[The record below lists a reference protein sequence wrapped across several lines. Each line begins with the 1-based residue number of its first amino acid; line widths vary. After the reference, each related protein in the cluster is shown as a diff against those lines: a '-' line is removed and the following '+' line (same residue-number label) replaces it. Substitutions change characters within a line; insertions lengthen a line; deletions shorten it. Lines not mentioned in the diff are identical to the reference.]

1 MSKWI
6 HVIYLSIIA
15 VLSYFLWQQ
24 PTSQPLVTKEIEV
37 VKTTKTPAT
46 VVAKNVNDVD
56 ESSLSQSSQ
65 TTATSEDLETQA
77 TTTRIEQEAFV
88 PVSPD
93 TGSSAEDEKIAEMLR
108 NMVNM
113 EDVKQRMQTE
123 PTDQDWAYAMEEN
136 LRLIYDSNENL
147 QSASLN
153 HIECRTTVCE
163 IEFGNSNTPIDF
175 MSKFHS
181 AIVQSGWYSDDY
193 QSMMTSDSNT
203 KVHTIYLVR
212 KP

>member
-24 PTSQPLVTKEIEV
+24 PRSQPSITKEIEV
-37 VKTTKTPAT
+37 VKTTKAPAT
-46 VVAKNVNDVD
+46 TVAESAKNLDTSGVN
-56 ESSLSQSSQ
+56 ELSQTATTRGNPETQS
-65 TTATSEDLETQA
+65 TTAPME
-77 TTTRIEQEAFV
+77 EQSFV
-88 PVSPD
+88 PVSPAA
-93 TGSSAEDEKIAEMLR
+93 GASPEDEQLAEMLR
-108 NMVNM
+108 NMLNM
-113 EDVKQRMQTE
+113 EEVKQRMQSE
-123 PTDQDWAYAMEEN
+123 PTDQDWAYAMEDN
-136 LRLIYDSNENL
+136 LRLIYDNNENL

-181 AIVQSGWYSDDY
+181 QIVQSAWYSDDY